1 MDAVC
6 SNGLASSLGPRP
18 AYGKLGEGLDCK
30 RREAGRGPGLQ
41 ATGSWARA
49 WTASDGKL
57 GEGLDCK
64 RREAGRGTG
73 LQATGSWARAWTAS
87 GGKLGEGLDCKRR
100 EAGRGPGLQ
109 ATGSWARAW
118 ERGFEGEIRLKHAR
132 NCDLSCT
139 AVLCHYHARV

>member
-1 MDAVC
+1 VDAVC

-18 AYGKLGEGLDCK
+18 AY
-30 RREAGRGPGLQ
+30 
-41 ATGSWARA
+41 
-49 WTASDGKL
+49 
-57 GEGLDCK
+57 
-64 RREAGRGTG
+64 
-73 LQATGSWARAWTAS
+73 
-87 GGKLGEGLDCKRR
+87 GKLGEGLDCKRR